1 MSVFKLGCECN
12 NASLVKILQ
21 KRNPVMTPSILAALA
36 FPNIDPVLLQLGP
49 LKVHWYGMAYVVG
62 ILSGWWYA
70 GRLVSNQKL
79 WNGPSPITKLHL
91 DDFLMWLVAGVILG
105 GRIGYVLFY
114 NLDKYLAQPL
124 DIIKVW
130 DGGMSF
136 HGGLTGVV
144 IAMILFAR
152 SRGFSPFSL
161 FDIIGPASCIAI
173 FFGRCA
179 NFINQE
185 LFGKVT
191 DASWGVIFPI
201 TQDGLARHPSQLYEA
216 ALEGIVLFIALRIL
230 THTFLKLKSP
240 GFIAGAYVA
249 GYAIARILVEF
260 VRVPDAQ
267 IGYLFGGWLTM
278 GMVLSIPIILIGMWS
293 ILTSKSRIISAQ

>member
-1 MSVFKLGCECN
+1 MTLSVF
-12 NASLVKILQ
+12 
-21 KRNPVMTPSILAALA
+21 AALT

-70 GRLVSNQKL
+70 GKLVTNQKL
-79 WNGPSPITKLHL
+79 WGGPAPITKEHL

-124 DIIKVW
+124 DIFKVW

-152 SRGFSPFSL
+152 SRDFSPFSL
-161 FDIIGPASCIAI
+161 FDVIGPASCIAI

-191 DASWGVIFPI
+191 DASWGIVFPI

-216 ALEGIVLFIALRIL
+216 ALEGIVLFIMLRIF

-249 GYAIARILVEF
+249 GYAVARIIVEF
-260 VRVPDAQ
+260 VRIPDVQ
-267 IGYLFGGWLTM
+267 IGYLFGDWLTM
-278 GMVLSIPIILIGMWS
+278 GMVLSIPIILIGIWS
-293 ILTSKSRIISAQ
+293 MAASKYRSTTISKPTS

>member
-1 MSVFKLGCECN
+1 
-12 NASLVKILQ
+12 
-21 KRNPVMTPSILAALA
+21 MTLTIFAALA
-36 FPNIDPVLLQLGP
+36 FPNIDPVLLELGP

-70 GRLVSNQKL
+70 GKLVSNNAL
-79 WNGPSPITKLHL
+79 WNGPAPITKEHL

-105 GRIGYVLFY
+105 GRLGYVLFY

-124 DIIKVW
+124 DVFKVW

-152 SRGFSPFSL
+152 SKNFSAFSL

-191 DASWGVIFPI
+191 DAPWGVIFPI
-201 TQDGLARHPSQLYEA
+201 AQDGLPRHPSQLYEA
-216 ALEGIVLFIALRIL
+216 ALEGIILFIVLRIL
-230 THTFLKLKSP
+230 THIFFKLKSP
-240 GFIAGAYVA
+240 GFVAGAYVA

-260 VRVPDAQ
+260 VRLPDQQ

-278 GMVLSIPIILIGMWS
+278 GMVLSIPIILIGLWS
-293 ILTSKSRIISAQ
+293 MLSSKSRFTAKF

>member
-1 MSVFKLGCECN
+1 
-12 NASLVKILQ
+12 
-21 KRNPVMTPSILAALA
+21 MTLTIFAALA
-36 FPNIDPVLLQLGP
+36 FPNIDPVLLELGP

-70 GRLVSNQKL
+70 GKLVSNNAL
-79 WNGPSPITKLHL
+79 WNGPAPITKEHL

-105 GRIGYVLFY
+105 GRLGYVLFY
-114 NLDKYLAQPL
+114 NLDKYLAHPL
-124 DIIKVW
+124 DVFKVW

-152 SRGFSPFSL
+152 SKNFSAFSL

-191 DASWGVIFPI
+191 DAPWGVIFPI
-201 TQDGLARHPSQLYEA
+201 AQDGLPRHPSQLYEA
-216 ALEGIVLFIALRIL
+216 ALEGIILFIVLRIL
-230 THTFLKLKSP
+230 THIFFKLKSP
-240 GFIAGAYVA
+240 GFVAGAYVA

-260 VRVPDAQ
+260 VRLPDQQ

-278 GMVLSIPIILIGMWS
+278 GMVLSIPIILIGLWS
-293 ILTSKSRIISAQ
+293 MLSSKSRFTAKF